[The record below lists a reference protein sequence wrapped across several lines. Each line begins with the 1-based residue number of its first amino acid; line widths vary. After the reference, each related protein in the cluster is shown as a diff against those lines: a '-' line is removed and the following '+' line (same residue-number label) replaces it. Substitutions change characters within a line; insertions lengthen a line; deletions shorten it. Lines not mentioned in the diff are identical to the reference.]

1 MTILNAF
8 FFELSIYQSEHSDE
22 ECKGLIAEVLPAVE
36 EATGVIMLLL
46 LLLGTQLRH
55 YNASEKSIERAK
67 TRRQR

>member
-46 LLLGTQLRH
+46 LLGTQLRH

>member
-46 LLLGTQLRH
+46 LLGTQLRH
-55 YNASEKSIERAK
+55 YNASENSM
-67 TRRQR
+67 